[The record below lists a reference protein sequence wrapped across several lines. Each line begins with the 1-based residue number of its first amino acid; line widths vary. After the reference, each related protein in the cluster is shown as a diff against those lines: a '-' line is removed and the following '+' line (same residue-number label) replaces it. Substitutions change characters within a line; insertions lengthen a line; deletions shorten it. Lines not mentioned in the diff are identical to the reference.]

1 MSRARRFW
9 IAVSCFLLELFL
21 PPKRV
26 VVFCLSSGRLIKIP
40 LIAGGGEG
48 GSLERTNPQ
57 LWGRTSGRRAMP
69 ACVLLGALFLI
80 GRRPPSPWPLLSP
93 SGERVSIPVAIPF
106 HLYCIYIFISVS
118 RLYIYVSVSV
128 CLYLY
133 CMSIL
138 YLYIYVCLYL
148 NLCYVSISIPYLYYD
163 YIYTICL
170 YIISVVSISIIYAYI

>member
-40 LIAGGGEG
+40 LIAGGR

-138 YLYIYVCLYL
+138 YLYIYVCILTYAMYLYL
-148 NLCYVSISIPYLYYD
+148 YHIYTMTISILYVFILYLLYLY
-163 YIYTICL
+163 L
-170 YIISVVSISIIYAYI
+170 